1 MDALTRDGEPGVK
14 FIRIRGA
21 REHNLRGIDLDLPR
35 DKLIVVSGLSGSGKS
50 SLAFDTIFAEGQR
63 RYVESLSSYAR
74 QFLGRLDKPDVD
86 YIDGL
91 SPAISI
97 EQKTV
102 HRNPRSTVG
111 TVTEIYDYLRLL
123 YARVGHPHCHVCGA
137 AIEEQSVDEIVDALM
152 DLEAGSRV
160 ILLAPVVSG
169 RKGEHRRVLDDAK
182 RAGFVRVRVNGE
194 IRSLDDAIELDKN
207 RKHSLELVVDR
218 VVIRPQVQK
227 RLAESVETALELASG
242 RVAAIVEAPRG
253 ARVAVPAGPHGMAVP
268 AGPHGI
274 AISDGGPA
282 PARRGAGEAGN
293 GTTAAGEPRP
303 GEPVLR
309 QFSQSSACSACG
321 AAFPELEPRLFSFN
335 NPFGAC
341 TECSG
346 LGVKME
352 FDPALVIPN
361 PRLSFN
367 EGAVA
372 PYNPDAAWHRSMFQ
386 SLADH
391 FGFDL
396 DTPFSDLPP
405 DVVNVLLHGSGE
417 QVEVHYRNS
426 RRSSSYRYT
435 TRYRGILHDLRRR
448 HRDSSSQ
455 GVKDWLEQ
463 YMRHHDCSSCGG
475 TRLRPEALAV
485 TLDSDRGPRN
495 IDQVSRMSVQDA
507 GVFFAGVR
515 LTDTERQIAAQ
526 ILKEVRDRLS
536 FMASVGLEYLT
547 LDRRAASLSGGEAQ
561 RIRLA
566 TQIGSALVGVLYIL
580 DEPTIG
586 LHQRD
591 NERLLNTLTHL
602 RDLGN
607 TLIVV
612 EHDEQTLRLA
622 DYIVDL
628 GPGAGVHGGRV
639 TAAGSLQEVL
649 ASRASLTAHYLA
661 GTRTIEVPATRRR
674 GNGNRLRVVGATEHN
689 LKNIDVELPLGTFSV
704 ITGVSGSGKSTL
716 LSEVLYPAL
725 ANRVGRTRAVA
736 GAHRAL
742 CGVEHV
748 DKVINIDQ
756 SPIGRTPRS
765 NPATYVGL
773 FAPIRDLFAAL
784 PESKARGYKPGRFSF
799 NVKGGRCENCQGG
812 GQIKIEMH
820 FLPDVYVACDVC
832 KGRRYNR
839 ETLDIRYKGRNIH
852 DVLEMTVE
860 EAGEFFRV
868 IPAIARR
875 LNTLIAVG
883 LTYVKLGQS
892 ALTLSGGEAQRV
904 KLALELSKRSTGKT
918 VYLLDEPTTG
928 LHFDDVR
935 QLLEVLHLLVE
946 QGNTVVLIE
955 HNLDVVKQADW
966 IVDLGPEG
974 GDRGGRVIAAGT
986 PEQVAGTP
994 ASHTGRFLREVLGAV
1009 AD

>member
-1 MDALTRDGEPGVK
+1 MK
-14 FIRIRGA
+14 YIRIKGA
-21 REHNLRGIDLDLPR
+21 REHNLKAIDLELPR
-35 DKLIVVSGLSGSGKS
+35 DRLIVISGLSGSGKS

-86 YIDGL
+86 YIEGL

-137 AIEEQSVDEIVDALM
+137 PIQEQSLDEIVDSMMSLP
-152 DLEAGSRV
+152 ERSRV
-160 ILLAPVVSG
+160 ILLAPVISG
-169 RKGEHRRVLDDAK
+169 RKGEHRKILDDA
-182 RAGFVRVRVNGE
+182 RRSGFVRVRVNGE
-194 IRSLDDAIELDKN
+194 IRSLDEEIVLDKN

-218 VVIRPQVQK
+218 LVIRAQVQK

-242 RVAAIVEAPRG
+242 RVTALVETPRETPVAVAAGAADASLERSPGGGAATRGGNGAAVNGAGPG
-253 ARVAVPAGPHGMAVP
+253 ARGE
-268 AGPHGI
+268 
-274 AISDGGPA
+274 
-282 PARRGAGEAGN
+282 RGQQ
-293 GTTAAGEPRP
+293 
-303 GEPVLR
+303 VR

-341 TECSG
+341 PDCSG

-352 FDPALVIPN
+352 FDPELVIPN
-361 PRLSFN
+361 PSLSFN

-372 PYNPDAAWHRSMFQ
+372 PYNPKAAWHRSLFQ

-391 FGFDL
+391 FDFTL
-396 DTPFSDLPP
+396 NTPFDDLPP
-405 DVVNVLLHGSGE
+405 EVLDALLRGSSE
-417 QVEVHYRNS
+417 PVEVRYRNQ
-426 RRSSSYRYT
+426 RRNSSYRYT
-435 TRYRGILHDLRRR
+435 TRYRGILNDLRRR
-448 HRDSSSQ
+448 YRESSSQ
-455 GVKDWLEQ
+455 GVKEWLEQ
-463 YMRHHDCSSCGG
+463 YMRHHDCSGCGG
-475 TRLRPEALAV
+475 ARLRREALAV
-485 TLDSDRGPRN
+485 TLDAGTEQRN
-495 IDQVSRMSVQDA
+495 IDQVSHMSVQQAMD
-507 GVFFAGVR
+507 FFSRVR
-515 LTDTERQIAAQ
+515 LDETEQQIATQ

-547 LDRRAASLSGGEAQ
+547 LDRRAATLSGGEAQ

-591 NERLLNTLTHL
+591 NERLLETLIHL

-612 EHDEQTLRLA
+612 EHDEQTLRSA

-628 GPGAGVHGGRV
+628 GPGAGVHGGHV
-639 TAAGSLQEVL
+639 TAAGSLEQVM
-649 ASRASLTAHYLA
+649 AARASVTGRYLA
-661 GTRTIEVPATRRR
+661 GASGIDAPARRR
-674 GNGNRLRVVGATEHN
+674 AGNGHLLRVVGAREHN
-689 LKNIDVELPLGTFSV
+689 LKEIDVDLPLGTFTV

-716 LSEVLYPAL
+716 LSDVLYPAL
-725 ANRVGRTRAVA
+725 ANAVGRARMPV
-736 GAHRAL
+736 GAHRRL
-742 CGVEHV
+742 EGIERV

-773 FAPIRDLFAAL
+773 FAPIRDLFASL
-784 PESKARGYKPGRFSF
+784 PEAKARGYKPGRFSF

-820 FLPDVYVACDVC
+820 FLPDVYIACDVC

-852 DVLEMTVE
+852 EVLEMTVE
-860 EAGEFFRV
+860 EAHEFFRV
-868 IPAIARR
+868 IPPVARR
-875 LNTLIAVG
+875 LATLNDVG
-883 LTYVKLGQS
+883 LTYIKLGQS

-904 KLALELSKRSTGKT
+904 KLALELSKRSTGRT

-928 LHFDDVR
+928 LHFEDVR
-935 QLLEVLHLLVE
+935 QLLQVLHLLVE

-955 HNLDVVKQADW
+955 HNLDVIKQADW

-974 GDRGGRVIAAGT
+974 GDRGGEVVAAGP
-986 PEQVAGTP
+986 PEQVARASG
-994 ASHTGRFLREVLGAV
+994 SHTGTFLRAALGAV

>member
-1 MDALTRDGEPGVK
+1 MK
-14 FIRIRGA
+14 YIRIKGA
-21 REHNLRGIDLDLPR
+21 REHNLKAIDLELPR
-35 DKLIVVSGLSGSGKS
+35 DRLIVVSGLSGSGKS

-86 YIDGL
+86 YIEGL

-137 AIEEQSVDEIVDALM
+137 PIQEQSLDEIVDAMLS
-152 DLEAGSRV
+152 LPQGSRV
-160 ILLAPVVSG
+160 VLLAPVISG
-169 RKGEHRRVLDDAK
+169 RKGEHRKILDDA
-182 RAGFVRVRVNGE
+182 RRSGFVRVRVNGE
-194 IRSLDDAIELDKN
+194 IRSLDEAIVLDKN

-218 VVIRPQVQK
+218 LVIREQVAK

-242 RVAAIVEAPRG
+242 RVTALIEAPR
-253 ARVAVPAGPHGMAVP
+253 AAPAAVPAAAAV
-268 AGPHGI
+268 
-274 AISDGGPA
+274 
-282 PARRGAGEAGN
+282 AGEAAAGAAGAGVLGGGADPGAGN
-293 GTTAAGEPRP
+293 GATANGSAAGGGAAGGGSPANAANGAP
-303 GEPVLR
+303 QMR

-341 TECSG
+341 PDCSG

-352 FDPALVIPN
+352 FDPDLVIPN
-361 PRLSFN
+361 RSLSFN

-372 PYNPDAAWHRSMFQ
+372 PYNPKAAWHRSLFQ

-391 FGFDL
+391 FDFSL
-396 DTPFSDLPP
+396 DTPFAELPP
-405 DVVNVLLHGSGE
+405 EVMDALLHGSGE
-417 QVEVHYRNS
+417 ELEVRYQND
-426 RRSSSYRYT
+426 RRTSSYRYT

-448 HRDSSSQ
+448 HRDSSSP
-455 GVKDWLEQ
+455 GVKEWLEQ
-463 YMRHHDCSSCGG
+463 YMRHHDCSGCGG
-475 TRLRPEALAV
+475 ARLRREALAV
-485 TLDSDRGPRN
+485 TLDGGAEQRN
-495 IDQVSRMSVQDA
+495 IDQVSHMSVQEA
-507 GVFFAGVR
+507 GAFFARVR
-515 LTDTERQIAAQ
+515 LTDTEGQIASQ

-547 LDRRAASLSGGEAQ
+547 LDRRAATLSGGEAQ

-591 NERLLNTLTHL
+591 NERLLNTLVRL

-612 EHDEQTLRLA
+612 EHDEQTLRTA

-628 GPGAGVHGGRV
+628 GPGAGVHGGYV
-639 TAAGSLQEVL
+639 TAAGSLEQVM
-649 ASRASLTAHYLA
+649 AARASVTGRYLA
-661 GTRTIEVPATRRR
+661 GANGIGVPAKRRS
-674 GNGNRLRVVGATEHN
+674 GNGRRLRVVGASEHN
-689 LKNIDVELPLGTFSV
+689 LKEIDVDLPLGTFSV

-716 LSEVLYPAL
+716 LSDVLYPAL
-725 ANRVGRTRAVA
+725 ANAVGRARMAP
-736 GAHRAL
+736 GAHRRL
-742 CGVEHV
+742 EGVKHV

-773 FAPIRDLFAAL
+773 FGPIRDLFASL
-784 PESKARGYKPGRFSF
+784 PEAKARGYRPGRFSF
-799 NVKGGRCENCQGG
+799 NVKGGRCDNCEGG

-820 FLPDVYVACDVC
+820 FLPDVYIACDVC

-839 ETLDIRYKGRNIH
+839 ETLDIRYKGRNVYE
-852 DVLEMTVE
+852 VLDMTVE
-860 EAGEFFRV
+860 EALEFFRV

-875 LNTLIAVG
+875 LATLNAVG
-883 LTYVKLGQS
+883 LTYIKLGQS

-904 KLALELSKRSTGKT
+904 KLALELSRRSTGKT

-928 LHFDDVR
+928 LHFEDVR
-935 QLLEVLHLLVE
+935 QLLEVLHLLVD

-955 HNLDVVKQADW
+955 HNLDVIKQADW

-974 GDRGGRVIAAGT
+974 GHRGGQVVASGT
-986 PEQVAGTP
+986 PEQVAGAP
-994 ASHTGRFLREVLGAV
+994 RSHTGTFLRAALGAV

>member
-1 MDALTRDGEPGVK
+1 MK

-21 REHNLRGIDLDLPR
+21 REHNLQGIDLDLPR

-152 DLEAGSRV
+152 NLAEGSRV

-169 RKGEHRRVLDDAK
+169 RKGEHRRILDDAK

-207 RKHSLELVVDR
+207 RKHSVELVVDR

-227 RLAESVETALELASG
+227 RLAESVETALELGSG

-253 ARVAVPAGPHGMAVP
+253 ERLAVPAGPHEAAVP
-268 AGPHGI
+268 AGPREAAVPAGI
-274 AISDGGPA
+274 AAGGGVA
-282 PARRGAGEAGN
+282 EGNGAGA
-293 GTTAAGEPRP
+293 AAGTDRVA
-303 GEPVLR
+303 PVLR

-341 TECSG
+341 PDCSG

-352 FDPALVIPN
+352 FDPDLVIPN
-361 PRLSFN
+361 RRLSFN

-372 PYNPDAAWHRSMFQ
+372 PYNPDAAWHRSVFQ

-391 FGFDL
+391 FGFGL

-405 DVVNVLLHGSGE
+405 DIVDILLHGSGE

-426 RRSSSYRYT
+426 RRTSSYRYT

-448 HRDSSSQ
+448 HRDSASQ

-485 TLDSDRGPRN
+485 TLDADGGPRN
-495 IDQVSRMSVQDA
+495 IDQVTRMSVQEA
-507 GVFFAGVR
+507 AAFFAGVR
-515 LTDTERQIAAQ
+515 LSETERHIAAQ

-591 NERLLNTLTHL
+591 NERLLNTLIHL

-612 EHDEQTLRLA
+612 EHDEQTLRIA

-628 GPGAGVHGGRV
+628 GPGAGVHGGTL
-639 TAAGSLQEVL
+639 TAAGTLQEVL
-649 ASRASLTAHYLA
+649 ASRASLTARYLA
-661 GTRTIEVPATRRR
+661 GTRTIDVPAARRS
-674 GNGNRLRVVGATEHN
+674 GNGHRLRVIGAREHN
-689 LKNIDVELPLGTFSV
+689 LKDIDVDLPLGTFCV

-716 LSEVLYPAL
+716 LSEVLHPAL
-725 ANRVGRTRAVA
+725 ANRVGRTRMIA

-742 CGVEHV
+742 EGVEYV

-773 FAPIRDLFAAL
+773 FAPIRDLFASL

-799 NVKGGRCENCQGG
+799 NVKGGRCEHCQGG

-839 ETLDIRYKGRNIH
+839 ETLDVRYKGRNIH

-860 EAGEFFRV
+860 EAGDFFRV
-868 IPAIARR
+868 IPAVARR
-875 LNTLIAVG
+875 LETLIAVG

-935 QLLEVLHLLVE
+935 QLLEVLHLLVR
-946 QGNTVVLIE
+946 QGNTVILIE

-974 GDRGGRVIAAGT
+974 GHRGGRVIASGT
-986 PEQVAGTP
+986 PEQVASTP
-994 ASHTGRFLREVLGAV
+994 GSHTGRFLREALGAV

>member
-1 MDALTRDGEPGVK
+1 MK
-14 FIRIRGA
+14 YIRIKGA
-21 REHNLRGIDLDLPR
+21 REHNLKDVDLELPR
-35 DKLIVVSGLSGSGKS
+35 DKLIVISGLSGSGKS

-86 YIDGL
+86 YIEGL

-137 AIEEQSVDEIVDALM
+137 PIEEQSVDEIVDAMMSLP
-152 DLEAGSRV
+152 ERSRV
-160 ILLAPVVSG
+160 VLLAPVISG
-169 RKGEHRRVLDDAK
+169 RKGEHRKILDDAK
-182 RAGFVRVRVNGE
+182 RSGFVRVRVDGE
-194 IRSLDDAIELDKN
+194 IRSLDEEIDLDKN

-218 VVIRPQVQK
+218 LVIRPQVEK
-227 RLAESVETALELASG
+227 RLAESVETALELAAG
-242 RVAAIVEAPRG
+242 RVTALIETPRG
-253 ARVAVPAGPHGMAVP
+253 ALVAANGSA
-268 AGPHGI
+268 AQ
-274 AISDGGPA
+274 PA
-282 PARRGAGEAGN
+282 PTGAALASTRGSRAGRGGGRAGN
-293 GTTAAGEPRP
+293 DSAAPAAPDQGSQ
-303 GEPVLR
+303 VR

-321 AAFPELEPRLFSFN
+321 ASFPELEPRLFSFN

-341 TECSG
+341 PDCSG

-352 FDPALVIPN
+352 FDPELIVPN
-361 PRLSFN
+361 RTLSFN
-367 EGAVA
+367 QGAVA
-372 PYNPDAAWHRSMFQ
+372 PYNPKAAWHRSLFQ
-386 SLADH
+386 SLGDH
-391 FGFDL
+391 FGFSL

-405 DVVNVLLHGSGE
+405 EVFDALLNGSDE
-417 QVEVHYRNS
+417 QVEVRYQNERRN
-426 RRSSSYRYT
+426 SSYRYT
-435 TRYRGILHDLRRR
+435 TRYRGIVRDLRRR

-455 GVKDWLEQ
+455 GIKDWLEQ
-463 YMRHHDCSSCGG
+463 YMRHHDCSGCGG
-475 TRLRPEALAV
+475 ARLRAEALAV
-485 TLDSDRGPRN
+485 TLDTKAEQRN
-495 IDQVSRMSVQDA
+495 IDQVSRMSVQEAAD
-507 GVFFAGVR
+507 FFAR
-515 LTDTERQIAAQ
+515 AQLTETEQQIAAQ

-547 LDRRAASLSGGEAQ
+547 LDRRAATLSGGEAQ

-591 NERLLNTLTHL
+591 NERLLNTLVHL

-607 TLIVV
+607 TVIVV
-612 EHDEQTLRLA
+612 EHDEQTLRTA

-628 GPGAGVHGGRV
+628 GPGAGLHGGYV
-639 TAAGSLQEVL
+639 TAAGPLEKVM
-649 ASRASLTAHYLA
+649 ASRSSVTGRYLA
-661 GTRTIEVPATRRR
+661 GASSIAVPAQRRP
-674 GNGNRLRVVGATEHN
+674 GNGHQLRVVGAREHN
-689 LKNIDVELPLGTFSV
+689 LKQIDVTIPLGTFSV

-716 LSEVLYPAL
+716 LSDVLYPAV
-725 ANRVGRTRAVA
+725 ANAVGRARMAV
-736 GAHRAL
+736 GAHERIE
-742 CGVEHV
+742 GIEHV
-748 DKVINIDQ
+748 DKVISIDQ

-773 FAPIRDLFAAL
+773 FGPIRDLFASL
-784 PESKARGYKPGRFSF
+784 PEAKARGYKPGRFSF

-820 FLPDVYVACDVC
+820 FLPDVYIACDVC

-839 ETLDIRYKGRNIH
+839 ETLDIRYKGSNIH

-860 EAGEFFRV
+860 EALEFFRV

-875 LNTLIAVG
+875 LQTLNDVG
-883 LTYVKLGQS
+883 LTYIKLGQS

-946 QGNTVVLIE
+946 QGNTLVLIE
-955 HNLDVVKQADW
+955 HNLDVIKQADW

-974 GDRGGRVIAAGT
+974 GHRGGRVVATGT
-986 PEQVAGTP
+986 PEQVAGTA
-994 ASHTGRFLREVLGAV
+994 ASYTGAFLQAALGA
-1009 AD
+1009 AAG

>member
-1 MDALTRDGEPGVK
+1 MK
-14 FIRIRGA
+14 YIRIRGA
-21 REHNLRGIDLDLPR
+21 REHNLQAIDLDLPR
-35 DKLIVVSGLSGSGKS
+35 DRLIVVSGLSGSGKS

-86 YIDGL
+86 YIEGL

-137 AIEEQSVDEIVDALM
+137 AIEEQSVDEIVDAMMGLA
-152 DLEAGSRV
+152 EGSRV
-160 ILLAPVVSG
+160 TLLAPVVSG
-169 RKGEHRRVLDDAK
+169 RKGEHRRILDDA
-182 RAGFVRVRVNGE
+182 RRSGFVRVRVDGD

-218 VVIRPQVQK
+218 LVIRPQVQK

-242 RVAAIVEAPRG
+242 RVAALIAAPPARHADVPVGTGRVAAAGGAASAVATAPAEAPQ
-253 ARVAVPAGPHGMAVP
+253 
-268 AGPHGI
+268 
-274 AISDGGPA
+274 
-282 PARRGAGEAGN
+282 RR
-293 GTTAAGEPRP
+293 
-303 GEPVLR
+303 EPVLR
-309 QFSQSSACSACG
+309 QFSQSSACSSCG
-321 AAFPELEPRLFSFN
+321 AAFPDLEPRLFSFN

-341 TECSG
+341 PDCSG
-346 LGVKME
+346 LGVNMA
-352 FDPALVIPN
+352 FDADLVIPN

-367 EGAVA
+367 EGGVA
-372 PYNPDAAWHRSMFQ
+372 PYNPTATWHSSVFQ
-386 SLADH
+386 SLAGH
-391 FGFDL
+391 FGFTL
-396 DTPFSDLPP
+396 DTPIGDLPP
-405 DVVNVLLHGSGE
+405 DILDVLLHGSDDE
-417 QVEVHYRNS
+417 VEIHYQNAQ
-426 RRSSSYRYT
+426 RSSSYRYT

-448 HRDSSSQ
+448 YRDSSSQ

-463 YMRHHDCSSCGG
+463 YMRQHDCSSCGG

-485 TLDSDRGPRN
+485 TLDSAAGERN
-495 IDQVSRMSVQDA
+495 IDEVSRMSVQEA
-507 GVFFAGVR
+507 ATFFRGVR
-515 LTDTERQIAAQ
+515 LTEVEQQIAAQ
-526 ILKEVRDRLS
+526 ILKEVRDRLR

-547 LDRRAASLSGGEAQ
+547 LDRRAATLSGGEAQ

-591 NERLLNTLTHL
+591 NERLLDTLIHL

-612 EHDEQTLRLA
+612 EHDEQTLRIA

-639 TAAGSLQEVL
+639 TAAGPLQEVL
-649 ASRASLTAHYLA
+649 ASRASLTGRYLA
-661 GTRTIEVPATRRR
+661 GDERIGVPTRRR
-674 GNGNRLRVVGATEHN
+674 TGNGHRLCITGASEHN
-689 LKNIDVELPLGTFSV
+689 LKEIDVALPLGTFSV

-716 LSEVLYPAL
+716 LSDVLYPAL
-725 ANRVGRTRAVA
+725 ANRVGRSRMVV
-736 GAHRAL
+736 GAHRGIA
-742 CGVEHV
+742 GVEHV

-773 FAPIRDLFAAL
+773 FGPIRDLFASL

-799 NVKGGRCENCQGG
+799 NVKGGRCEHCQGG

-839 ETLDIRYKGRNIH
+839 ETLDVRYKGRNIH

-860 EAGEFFRV
+860 EAGDFFRV
-868 IPAIARR
+868 IPAVARR
-875 LNTLIAVG
+875 LETLIAVG

-904 KLALELSKRSTGKT
+904 KLALELSRRSTGKT

-928 LHFDDVR
+928 LHFADVR

-955 HNLDVVKQADW
+955 HNLDVIKQADW

-974 GDRGGRVIAAGT
+974 GHRGGRVIATGT
-986 PEQVAGTP
+986 PEQVARTP
-994 ASHTGRFLREVLGAV
+994 DSHTGAFLREVL
-1009 AD
+1009 

>member
-1 MDALTRDGEPGVK
+1 MK
-14 FIRIRGA
+14 YIRIKGA
-21 REHNLRGIDLDLPR
+21 REHNLKAIDLELPR
-35 DKLIVVSGLSGSGKS
+35 DRLIVISGLSGSGKS
-50 SLAFDTIFAEGQR
+50 SLAFDTLFAEGQR

-86 YIDGL
+86 YIEGL

-137 AIEEQSVDEIVDALM
+137 PIQEQSLDEIVDAMMELP
-152 DLEAGSRV
+152 ERSRV
-160 ILLAPVVSG
+160 VLLAPVISG
-169 RKGEHRRVLDDAK
+169 RKGEHRKILDDA
-182 RAGFVRVRVNGE
+182 RRSGFVRVRVNGE
-194 IRSLDDAIELDKN
+194 IRSLDDAIALDKN

-218 VVIRPQVQK
+218 LVIRPQVQK
-227 RLAESVETALELASG
+227 RLAESVETALEIASG
-242 RVAAIVEAPRG
+242 RLTALIEAPR
-253 ARVAVPAGPHGMAVP
+253 AAPPATAALPAG
-268 AGPHGI
+268 
-274 AISDGGPA
+274 A
-282 PARRGAGEAGN
+282 PAAAAGN
-293 GTTAAGEPRP
+293 GASANGGAAEQ
-303 GEPVLR
+303 VR

-341 TECSG
+341 PDCSG

-352 FDPALVIPN
+352 FDPELVIPN
-361 PRLSFN
+361 PGLSFN

-372 PYNPDAAWHRSMFQ
+372 TYNPKAAWHRSLFQ

-391 FGFDL
+391 FGFTL
-396 DTPFSDLPP
+396 DTPFAELTQE
-405 DVVNVLLHGSGE
+405 VLTALLRGSKE
-417 QVEVHYRNS
+417 QIEVRYQNE
-426 RRSSSYRYT
+426 RRTSSYRYT

-448 HRDSSSQ
+448 HRDTSSP
-455 GVKDWLEQ
+455 GVKEWLEQ
-463 YMRHHDCSSCGG
+463 YMRQHDCSGCGG
-475 TRLRPEALAV
+475 ARLRREALAV
-485 TLDSDRGPRN
+485 TLDAGAEQCN
-495 IDQVSRMSVQDA
+495 IDQVSHMSVQEA
-507 GVFFAGVR
+507 GAFFARVR
-515 LTDTERQIAAQ
+515 LTETEGQIAAQ

-547 LDRRAASLSGGEAQ
+547 LDRRAATLSGGEAQ

-591 NERLLNTLTHL
+591 NERLLDTLLRL

-607 TLIVV
+607 TLVVV
-612 EHDEQTLRLA
+612 EHDEQTLRAA

-628 GPGAGVHGGRV
+628 GPGAGVHGGNV
-639 TAAGSLQEVL
+639 TAAGSLEQVM
-649 ASRASLTAHYLA
+649 AARASVTGRYLA
-661 GTRTIEVPATRRR
+661 GANRIAVPAQRRS
-674 GNGNRLRVVGATEHN
+674 GNGRRLRVIGAREHN
-689 LKNIDVELPLGTFSV
+689 LKEIDVDLPLGTFSV

-716 LSEVLYPAL
+716 LSDVLYPAL
-725 ANRVGRTRAVA
+725 ANVVSRARLAA
-736 GAHRAL
+736 GAHRRL
-742 CGVEHV
+742 EGVEHV

-773 FAPIRDLFAAL
+773 FGPIRDLFASL
-784 PESKARGYKPGRFSF
+784 PEAKARGYRPGRFSF
-799 NVKGGRCENCQGG
+799 NVKGGRCDHCEGG

-820 FLPDVYVACDVC
+820 FLPDVYIACDVC

-839 ETLDIRYKGRNIH
+839 ETLDIHFKGRNIH
-852 DVLEMTVE
+852 EVLEMTVE
-860 EAGEFFRV
+860 EALEFFRV

-875 LNTLIAVG
+875 LATLNAVG

-928 LHFDDVR
+928 LHFEDVR
-935 QLLEVLHLLVE
+935 QLLAVLHLLVD

-955 HNLDVVKQADW
+955 HNLDVIKQADW

-974 GDRGGRVIAAGT
+974 GHRGGEVVACGR
-986 PEQVAGTP
+986 PEQVAGVP
-994 ASHTGRFLREVLGAV
+994 ASHTGTFLRAALGAV

>member
-1 MDALTRDGEPGVK
+1 MK
-14 FIRIRGA
+14 YIRIKGA
-21 REHNLRGIDLDLPR
+21 REHNLKAIDLELPR
-35 DKLIVVSGLSGSGKS
+35 DRLVVISGLSGSGKS

-86 YIDGL
+86 YIEGL

-137 AIEEQSVDEIVDALM
+137 PIQEQSLDEIVDAMMSLP
-152 DLEAGSRV
+152 ERSRV
-160 ILLAPVVSG
+160 ILLAPVISG
-169 RKGEHRRVLDDAK
+169 RKGEHRKILDDAK
-182 RAGFVRVRVNGE
+182 RSGFVRVRVDGE
-194 IRSLDDAIELDKN
+194 IRSLDEEIILDKN

-218 VVIRPQVQK
+218 LVIRAQVQK

-242 RVAAIVEAPRG
+242 RVTALIETPRETPVAVAAGASLDGVPGTRVASRGGNGAAVNGAGPG
-253 ARVAVPAGPHGMAVP
+253 AREE
-268 AGPHGI
+268 
-274 AISDGGPA
+274 
-282 PARRGAGEAGN
+282 RGQQ
-293 GTTAAGEPRP
+293 
-303 GEPVLR
+303 VR

-341 TECSG
+341 PDCSG

-352 FDPALVIPN
+352 FDPELVIPN

-372 PYNPDAAWHRSMFQ
+372 PYNPKAAWHRSLFQ

-391 FGFDL
+391 FDFTL
-396 DTPFSDLPP
+396 DTPFGDLPP
-405 DVVNVLLHGSGE
+405 DVLNALLRGSSE
-417 QVEVHYRNS
+417 PVEVRYRN
-426 RRSSSYRYT
+426 RRRNSSYRYT
-435 TRYRGILHDLRRR
+435 TRYRGILNDLRRR
-448 HRDSSSQ
+448 YRESSSP
-455 GVKDWLEQ
+455 GVKEWLEQ
-463 YMRHHDCSSCGG
+463 YMRHHDCSGCGG
-475 TRLRPEALAV
+475 ARLRREALAV
-485 TLDSDRGPRN
+485 TLDAGTEQRN
-495 IDQVSRMSVQDA
+495 IDQVSHMSVQQAMD
-507 GVFFAGVR
+507 FFARVG
-515 LTDTERQIAAQ
+515 LDETEQQIAAQ

-547 LDRRAASLSGGEAQ
+547 LDRRAATLSGGEAQ

-591 NERLLNTLTHL
+591 NERLLETLIHL

-612 EHDEQTLRLA
+612 EHDEQTLRSA

-628 GPGAGVHGGRV
+628 GPGAGVHGGYV
-639 TAAGSLQEVL
+639 TAAGSLEEVM
-649 ASRASLTAHYLA
+649 AARASVTGRYLA
-661 GTRTIEVPATRRR
+661 GASGIGVPARRR
-674 GNGNRLRVVGATEHN
+674 AGNGHLLRVVGAREHN
-689 LKNIDVELPLGTFSV
+689 LKEIDVDLPLGTFTV

-716 LSEVLYPAL
+716 LSDVLYPAL
-725 ANRVGRTRAVA
+725 ANTVGRARMPV
-736 GAHRAL
+736 GAHRRL
-742 CGVEHV
+742 EGIERI

-773 FAPIRDLFAAL
+773 FGPIRDLFASL
-784 PESKARGYKPGRFSF
+784 PEAKARGYKPGRFSF

-820 FLPDVYVACDVC
+820 FLPDVYIACDVC

-852 DVLEMTVE
+852 EVLEMTVE
-860 EAGEFFRV
+860 EALEFFRV
-868 IPAIARR
+868 IPPIARR
-875 LNTLIAVG
+875 LATLNAVG
-883 LTYVKLGQS
+883 LTYIKLGQS

-904 KLALELSKRSTGKT
+904 KLALELSKRSTGRT

-928 LHFDDVR
+928 LHFEDVR
-935 QLLEVLHLLVE
+935 QLLQVLHLLVE

-955 HNLDVVKQADW
+955 HNLDVIKQADW

-974 GDRGGRVIAAGT
+974 GDRGGELVAVGP
-986 PEQVAGTP
+986 PEQVARVSG
-994 ASHTGRFLREVLGAV
+994 SHTGAFLRAALGAV

>member
-1 MDALTRDGEPGVK
+1 MK
-14 FIRIRGA
+14 YIRIKGA
-21 REHNLRGIDLDLPR
+21 REHNLKAIDLDLPR
-35 DKLIVVSGLSGSGKS
+35 DRLIVVSGLSGSGKS

-86 YIDGL
+86 YIEGL

-123 YARVGHPHCHVCGA
+123 YARVGHPHCHECGA
-137 AIEEQSVDEIVDALM
+137 PIREQSLDEIVDAMMGLA
-152 DLEAGSRV
+152 EGSRV
-160 ILLAPVVSG
+160 VLLAPVISG
-169 RKGEHRRVLDDAK
+169 RKGEHRKILDDA
-182 RAGFVRVRVNGE
+182 RRSGFVRMRVNGE
-194 IRSLDDAIELDKN
+194 IRSLDDAIVLDKN

-218 VVIRPQVQK
+218 LVIREQAGK

-242 RVAAIVEAPRG
+242 RVIALIEAPR
-253 ARVAVPAGPHGMAVP
+253 AAPAAVPAAAV
-268 AGPHGI
+268 A
-274 AISDGGPA
+274 AAEADGTDPG
-282 PARRGAGEAGN
+282 AGN
-293 GTTAAGEPRP
+293 GSARTGSAATGPAAN
-303 GEPVLR
+303 GSAGTGAAQMR

-341 TECSG
+341 PDCSG

-352 FDPALVIPN
+352 FDPDLVIPN
-361 PRLSFN
+361 RSLSFN

-372 PYNPDAAWHRSMFQ
+372 PYNPKAAWHRSLFQ

-391 FGFDL
+391 FGFTL
-396 DTPFSDLPP
+396 DTPFGELPP
-405 DVVNVLLHGSGE
+405 KVLEALLRGSGE
-417 QVEVHYRNS
+417 ELEVHYQND
-426 RRSSSYRYT
+426 RRTSSYRYT

-448 HRDSSSQ
+448 HRDSSSP
-455 GVKDWLEQ
+455 GVKEWLEQ
-463 YMRHHDCSSCGG
+463 YMRHHDCSGCGG
-475 TRLRPEALAV
+475 ARLRREALAV
-485 TLDSDRGPRN
+485 TLDGGAGQRN
-495 IDQVSRMSVQDA
+495 IDQVSHMSVQEA
-507 GVFFAGVR
+507 SAFFAGVR
-515 LTDTERQIAAQ
+515 LTDTEGQIAAQ

-547 LDRRAASLSGGEAQ
+547 LDRRAATLSGGEAQ

-591 NERLLNTLTHL
+591 NERLLETLVRL

-612 EHDEQTLRLA
+612 EHDEQTLRTA

-628 GPGAGVHGGRV
+628 GPGAGVHGGKV
-639 TAAGSLQEVL
+639 TAAGSLEQVM
-649 ASRASLTAHYLA
+649 AARASLTGRYLA
-661 GTRTIEVPATRRR
+661 GANSIGVPAQRRS
-674 GNGNRLRVVGATEHN
+674 GNGRRLRVLGAREHN
-689 LKNIDVELPLGTFSV
+689 LKEIDVDLPLGTFSV

-716 LSEVLYPAL
+716 LSDVLYPAL
-725 ANRVGRTRAVA
+725 ANAVSRARMA
-736 GAHRAL
+736 PGAHRRL
-742 CGVEHV
+742 EGVKHV

-773 FAPIRDLFAAL
+773 FAPIRELFSSL
-784 PESKARGYKPGRFSF
+784 PEAKARGYRPGRFSF
-799 NVKGGRCENCQGG
+799 NVKGGRCDNCEGG

-820 FLPDVYVACDVC
+820 FLPDVYIACDVC

-839 ETLDIRYKGRNIH
+839 ETLDIRYKGRNIYE
-852 DVLEMTVE
+852 VLEMTVE
-860 EAGEFFRV
+860 EALEFFRV

-875 LNTLIAVG
+875 LATLNAVG
-883 LTYVKLGQS
+883 LTYIKLGQS

-904 KLALELSKRSTGKT
+904 KLALELSRRSTGKT

-928 LHFDDVR
+928 LHFEDVR
-935 QLLEVLHLLVE
+935 QLLEVLHLLVD

-955 HNLDVVKQADW
+955 HNLDVIKQADW

-974 GDRGGRVIAAGT
+974 GDRGGEVVASGT
-986 PEQVAGTP
+986 PEQVAGVP
-994 ASHTGRFLREVLGAV
+994 RSHTGTFLRAALGAV

>member
-1 MDALTRDGEPGVK
+1 MK

-152 DLEAGSRV
+152 DLDEGSRV

-169 RKGEHRRVLDDAK
+169 RKGEHRRILDDAK

-218 VVIRPQVQK
+218 VVIRPRVQK

-253 ARVAVPAGPHGMAVP
+253 ARAAVPAGQHGAAVP
-268 AGPHGI
+268 AGTHEMALP
-274 AISDGGPA
+274 AGGPA
-282 PARRGAGEAGN
+282 AAQRPAGEAGN
-293 GTTAAGEPRP
+293 GTAAAVERTH

-309 QFSQSSACSACG
+309 QFSQSSACGACG

-341 TECSG
+341 SECSG

-361 PRLSFN
+361 PHLSFN

-396 DTPFSDLPP
+396 NTPFSDLPP
-405 DVVNVLLHGSGE
+405 DILEVLLHGSGE

-426 RRSSSYRYT
+426 RRTSSYRYT

-463 YMRHHDCSSCGG
+463 YMRHHDCSACGG

-485 TLDSDRGPRN
+485 TLDADGGPRN
-495 IDQVSRMSVQDA
+495 IDQVSRMSVQEA
-507 GVFFAGVR
+507 GAFFAGVR
-515 LTDTERQIAAQ
+515 LTDTERQIAVQ

-639 TAAGSLQEVL
+639 TAAGSLQDVL
-649 ASRASLTAHYLA
+649 ASRASLTAHYLS
-661 GTRTIEVPATRRR
+661 GTRTIEVPAARRP
-674 GNGNRLRVVGATEHN
+674 GNGNRLRVIGATEHN

-725 ANRVGRTRAVA
+725 ANRVGRTRMVA

-742 CGVEHV
+742 RGVEHV

-773 FAPIRDLFAAL
+773 FTPIRDLFASL
-784 PESKARGYKPGRFSF
+784 PEAKARGYKPGRFSF

-832 KGRRYNR
+832 QGRRYNR

-860 EAGEFFRV
+860 EAGAFFRV
-868 IPAIARR
+868 IPAVARR

-918 VYLLDEPTTG
+918 MYLLDEPTTG

-974 GDRGGRVIAAGT
+974 GHRGGRVIAAGT
-986 PEQVAGTP
+986 PEQVAAIP
-994 ASHTGRFLREVLGAV
+994 ASHTGKFLREVLGAV